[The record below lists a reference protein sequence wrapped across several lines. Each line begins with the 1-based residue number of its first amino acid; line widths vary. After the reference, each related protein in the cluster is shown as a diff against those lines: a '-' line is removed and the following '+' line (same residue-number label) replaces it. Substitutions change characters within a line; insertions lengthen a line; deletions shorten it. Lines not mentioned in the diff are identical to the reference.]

1 MNLVIIGAQASGKMT
16 IGQEVAKLTGMT
28 LFHNHDSIDFSLR
41 FIPEFSE
48 DMFDLNTR
56 ITFAVYD
63 VFARSGRPLIGTA
76 LINFKNLI
84 EVQFLTTVQTIFHY
98 HGQEILFVELETALE
113 ERLRRNRTENR
124 LTHKPLKRHIEVSEA
139 EILSTA
145 DTCQYTSLGIPEG
158 IQHYLKIN
166 NTHLTANEVA
176 QLIIKKMEELEQ
188 KQTK

>member
-1 MNLVIIGAQASGKMT
+1 MNLIIIGAQASGKMT
-16 IGQEVAKLTGMT
+16 VGQEVAKLAGMT

-84 EVQFLTTVQTIFHY
+84 EVQFLTTVQTIFHH

-145 DTCQYTSLGIPEG
+145 DTCRRHSRGHSALSQ
-158 IQHYLKIN
+158 N
-166 NTHLTANEVA
+166 
-176 QLIIKKMEELEQ
+176 
-188 KQTK
+188 